1 MKTREKLQGSV
12 QKRRRSKNNKMCKE
26 KCDNGSIIHNF
37 TQYDV
42 PVELS
47 KFLEDGLGNVPEIT
61 RDVEEVT
68 GEVEKEIKIACKN
81 LFLTIVGS
89 YPRFIS
95 FNVSVD
101 AFIQNLIILA
111 PNFEKPVFSLISIRE
126 NYLTRLPFF
135 IENLK
140 KAGKKENC
148 KIEQI
153 IALIPR
159 NCILSP
165 SDKNLGVC
173 MLPPLWHDKEYK
185 SQVLKDGYEI
195 QDISEAKCLSIMQ
208 QNIKIFR
215 DSLFED
221 QKIMLSSHW
230 PKISISKPRIGVL
243 KLVPKIHK
251 LVGPFTS
258 ESWAELKSRPIR
270 GAESDPMKIPSKAL
284 YSLLQKMLK
293 DFSRTFPVLN

>member
-1 MKTREKLQGSV
+1 
-12 QKRRRSKNNKMCKE
+12 MCKE

-111 PNFEKPVFSLISIRE
+111 PNVEKLEFSLISIRE

-173 MLPPLWHDKEYK
+173 MLPPLWYDKEYK
-185 SQVLKDGYEI
+185 AQVLKGGYEI
-195 QDISEAKCLSIMQ
+195 QDISEAQSLSIM
-208 QNIKIFR
+208 
-215 DSLFED
+215 
-221 QKIMLSSHW
+221 
-230 PKISISKPRIGVL
+230 
-243 KLVPKIHK
+243 
-251 LVGPFTS
+251 
-258 ESWAELKSRPIR
+258 
-270 GAESDPMKIPSKAL
+270 
-284 YSLLQKMLK
+284 
-293 DFSRTFPVLN
+293 